1 MKLTPK
7 RQLRHSVSSTL
18 ARHTKP
24 DEGFPC
30 LLHLDLLSIP
40 TIGPGPH
47 DTRRGLVRMLSE
59 QAQCAVKLLDDV
71 GKGQRGADVATTPML
86 GRGGRV
92 APPMCGESSTDDAT
106 C

>member
-1 MKLTPK
+1 
-7 RQLRHSVSSTL
+7 
-18 ARHTKP
+18 
-24 DEGFPC
+24 
-30 LLHLDLLSIP
+30 
-40 TIGPGPH
+40 
-47 DTRRGLVRMLSE
+47 MLSE